1 MVQNL
6 PKQTSSP
13 SGFLLKRC
21 SKIWRKL
28 TGGHSCPSVVSINLE
43 INSTE
48 ITLYHG
54 CSPVSL
60 LHIIWLILQHLHSS
74 QFHYLYSN
82 RNLDVVNMVTSKCI
96 VLHDTLFSCFSNKHF
111 ENCHAMGPEK
121 VLRACK
127 FRYCL
132 HVNLG
137 TALVNK
143 SWSKIIWNS

>member
-21 SKIWRKL
+21 WKIWRKL
-28 TGGHSCPSVVSINLE
+28 TGGHPRPSVVSVNLE

-60 LHIIWLILQHLHSS
+60 LHIIGLILQHLHSS
-74 QFHYLYSN
+74 QFHYLCSN
-82 RNLDVVNMVTSKCI
+82 RNLDVVNIWLQVNA
-96 VLHDTLFSCFSNKHF
+96 LFYMILCFHVFQINILKTVMQWGQ
-111 ENCHAMGPEK
+111 E
-121 VLRACK
+121 
-127 FRYCL
+127 RYCV